1 MRCVGDGEAQRKYA
15 MRIMIDGLNLA
26 LRQGT
31 GVATYA
37 RNLSYCIKQNG
48 HHLSVLYGKPVT
60 PEKDLLLREAMF
72 FDNVRKDRPLPE
84 FYFDLI
90 RSFAPYSPSEIPR
103 TGQVLREQIAE
114 SLPNADVFYNIK
126 NLFFKASA
134 KFEHFGGML
143 EVTLPEQVDIAHWT
157 YPAPIRVKGARNI
170 YTMHDIVPI
179 KLPYTTLDVKRHYIN
194 MLRRIARSADHILTV
209 SDVSKRDIVETLGV
223 PADQVTNT
231 YQSVSIPEKMLQD
244 SDIQLDINLER
255 INPGATVNV
264 KGGVRNVKRGEFFLY
279 VGAIEPKKNLKRI
292 LEGYLA
298 SGASQPLVVVGRQA
312 WQCETEMKMIE
323 RATNRIVYLDYV
335 PFSMLVTL
343 MRSARALV
351 FASLY
356 EGFGLPVLE
365 AFQCGSPVITA
376 DASSTAEVAGDAALL
391 VDPYDIRQIRDAFRT
406 LADKGSDDLRREM
419 SEKGRRRA
427 EAFSQERIAAR
438 LEDCYAHVMKAA

>member
-1 MRCVGDGEAQRKYA
+1 
-15 MRIMIDGLNLA
+15 MRIMIDGLYLA
-26 LRQGT
+26 LSQGT

-48 HHLSVLYGKPVT
+48 HHLSVLYGKPVA
-60 PEKDLLLREAMF
+60 PEKDPLLREAMF
-72 FDNVRKDRPLPE
+72 FDNVRKERPLPE
-84 FYFDLI
+84 YYLDLV
-90 RSFAPYSPSEIPR
+90 RSFAPYSPSEIPQ

-143 EVTLPEQVDIAHWT
+143 EVNLPEKVDIAHWT
-157 YPAPIRVKGARNI
+157 YPAPIRIKGARNI

-194 MLRRIARSADHILTV
+194 MLRRIAQSADHIVTV
-209 SDVSKRDIVETLGV
+209 SDVSKQDIVETLGI
-223 PADQVTNT
+223 PDAQVTNT
-231 YQSVSIPEKMLQD
+231 YQSVSIPEAMLQD
-244 SDIQLDINLER
+244 SDAQLDINLET
-255 INPGATVNV
+255 INPDASLNV
-264 KGGVRNVKRGEFFLY
+264 KGGVRQVRRGEFFQ
-279 VGAIEPKKNLKRI
+279 PKKNLKRI

-298 SGASQPLVVVGRQA
+298 SGATQPLVVVGRQA
-312 WQCETEMKMIE
+312 WQCEQEMAMIE
-323 RATNRIVYLDYV
+323 RATDRIVYLDYV
-335 PFSMLVTL
+335 PFSLLVTL

-365 AFQCGSPVITA
+365 AFQCGAPVITA
-376 DASSTAEVAGDAALL
+376 DASSTAEVAGDAAML
-391 VDPYDIRQIRDAFRT
+391 VDPYDIRQIRDAFRALGAAGT
-406 LADKGSDDLRREM
+406 DDLRREM

-427 EAFSQERIAAR
+427 EAFSQDRIAAR
-438 LEDCYAHVMKAA
+438 LEDCYASVMQAA

>member
-1 MRCVGDGEAQRKYA
+1 

-26 LRQGT
+26 LSQGT

-48 HHLSVLYGKPVT
+48 HHLSVLYGKPVAA
-60 PEKDLLLREAMF
+60 EKDPLLREAMF
-72 FDNVRKDRPLPE
+72 FDNVRKDRALPE
-84 FYFDLI
+84 YYLDLI
-90 RSFAPYSPSEIPR
+90 RSFAPYSPSEIPQ

-114 SLPNADVFYNIK
+114 SLPDADVFYNIK

-134 KFEHFGGML
+134 KFEHFGGMV
-143 EVTLPEQVDIAHWT
+143 EVTLPEKVDIAHWT

-170 YTMHDIVPI
+170 YTMHDVVPI

-194 MLRRIARSADHILTV
+194 MLRRIAKSADHIVTV
-209 SDVSKRDIVETLGV
+209 SDVSKRDIVETLGISD
-223 PADQVTNT
+223 ARVTNT
-231 YQSVSIPEKMLQD
+231 YQSVSIPEAMLQD
-244 SDIQLDINLER
+244 SDRQLDINLET
-255 INPGATVNV
+255 INPDASLNV
-264 KGGVRNVKRGEFFLY
+264 KGGVRQVRRGEFFLY

-298 SGASQPLVVVGRQA
+298 SGAPQPLVVVGRQA
-312 WQCETEMKMIE
+312 WQCEDEMKMIE
-323 RATNRIVYLDYV
+323 RATDRIVYLDYV

-365 AFQCGSPVITA
+365 AFQCGAPVITA

-391 VDPYDIRQIRDAFRT
+391 VDPYDTRSIRDAFRALGAEDT
-406 LADKGSDDLRREM
+406 ADLRREM

-427 EAFSQERIAAR
+427 AAFSQDRIAAR
-438 LEDCYAHVMKAA
+438 LEDCYTAVMQAA

>member
-1 MRCVGDGEAQRKYA
+1 MRCVTDGTDPRKHA

-26 LRQGT
+26 LSQGT

-48 HHLSVLYGKPVT
+48 HHLSVLYGKPVA
-60 PEKDLLLREAMF
+60 PEKDPLLREAMF
-72 FDNVRKDRPLPE
+72 FDNVRKERPLPE
-84 FYFDLI
+84 YYLDLI
-90 RSFAPYSPSEIPR
+90 RSFAPYSPSEIPQ

-143 EVTLPEQVDIAHWT
+143 EVKLPEQVDIAHWT
-157 YPAPIRVKGARNI
+157 YPAPIRIKGARNI

-179 KLPYTTLDVKRHYIN
+179 KLPYTTLDVKRNYIN
-194 MLRRIARSADHILTV
+194 MLRSIARSADHIVTV
-209 SDVSKRDIVETLGV
+209 SDVSKRDIVDTLGISESK
-223 PADQVTNT
+223 VTNT
-231 YQSVSIPEKMLQD
+231 YQSVSIPQSMLQD
-244 SDIQLDINLER
+244 SDSQLDINLET
-255 INPGATVNV
+255 INPDASLNV
-264 KGGVRNVKRGEFFLY
+264 KGGVRQVRRGEFFLY

-323 RATNRIVYLDYV
+323 RATDRIVYLDYV
-335 PFSMLVTL
+335 PFTMLVTL
-343 MRSARALV
+343 MRSARALI

-365 AFQCGSPVITA
+365 AFQCGAPVITA

-391 VDPYDIRQIRDAFRT
+391 VDPYDICQIRDAFRA
-406 LADKGSDDLRREM
+406 LGADGTADLRREM
-419 SEKGRRRA
+419 AEKGRRRA
-427 EAFSQERIAAR
+427 EAFSQDKIAVR
-438 LEDCYAHVMKAA
+438 LEECYSSVMQAA